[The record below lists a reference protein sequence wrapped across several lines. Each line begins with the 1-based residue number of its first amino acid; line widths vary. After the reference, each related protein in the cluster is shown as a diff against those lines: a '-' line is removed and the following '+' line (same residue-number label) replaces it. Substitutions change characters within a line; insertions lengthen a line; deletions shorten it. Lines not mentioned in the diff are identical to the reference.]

1 MDVHFGSE
9 NPIDIHILTE
19 FEMDIHRMTL
29 SGWGMDV
36 YMGIWNGFEM
46 NIPRMPLLGWPE
58 EKFFRSV
65 WKNGIWTHW
74 KSVRKES
81 SKFQEL
87 AFKGRILTW
96 LILLTGNRTIG
107 GVVPN
112 SAFFFSPFWRRKFF
126 SDYTFSKG
134 KNWSMKYR
142 FKNKRSREGYKYVIS
157 RLVSKL
163 ISR

>member
-81 SKFQEL
+81 SKFREL

-96 LILLTGNRTIG
+96 FILLTGNRTIG

-126 SDYTFSKG
+126 LIILFQGVRIDFPQFFNAK
-134 KNWSMKYR
+134 KI
-142 FKNKRSREGYKYVIS
+142 FFVIFCWCALLL
-157 RLVSKL
+157 RKFQA
-163 ISR
+163 I

>member
-1 MDVHFGSE
+1 MSHKG
-9 NPIDIHILTE
+9 LTRKYVTN
-19 FEMDIHRMTL
+19 M
-29 SGWGMDV
+29 V
-36 YMGIWNGFEM
+36 Q
-46 NIPRMPLLGWPE
+46 NIRRFPLYPE
-58 EKFFRSV
+58 EKFYRSV